1 MAIAGRIQEV
11 VRPVLL
17 EGCEALG
24 DMKNRVQ

>member
-1 MAIAGRIQEV
+1 MATVGRIEEV

-24 DMKNRVQ
+24 GYENRVQ